1 MSISPTQRLTS
12 ANKPKVWIGCLACY
26 NEGRLVG
33 DWVDAVDAD
42 EVDQA
47 TVHKHPEAAAYRN
60 NTSHDELWC
69 FDHDCL
75 PMSGE
80 IAPHDAVAWGER
92 YEELEDSQWEPYL
105 RWCTDV
111 LHETTTPPDA
121 EEFRIAWRGE
131 WADFSDFA
139 WQQFQ
144 ELGVADGMTEEQ
156 ARYFNFEQWASD
168 YEMDFHVHP
177 AARSG
182 HVWIYNAYA

>member
-1 MSISPTQRLTS
+1 
-12 ANKPKVWIGCLACY
+12 
-26 NEGRLVG
+26 
-33 DWVDAVDAD
+33 
-42 EVDQA
+42 
-47 TVHKHPEAAAYRN
+47 
-60 NTSHDELWC
+60 
-69 FDHDCL
+69 
-75 PMSGE
+75 MSGE

-144 ELGVADGMTEEQ
+144 ELGVTDGMTEEQ

>member
-121 EEFRIAWRGE
+121 EEFRIGGC
-131 WADFSDFA
+131 
-139 WQQFQ
+139 Q
-144 ELGVADGMTEEQ
+144 EVC
-156 ARYFNFEQWASD
+156 
-168 YEMDFHVHP
+168 V
-177 AARSG
+177 
-182 HVWIYNAYA
+182 